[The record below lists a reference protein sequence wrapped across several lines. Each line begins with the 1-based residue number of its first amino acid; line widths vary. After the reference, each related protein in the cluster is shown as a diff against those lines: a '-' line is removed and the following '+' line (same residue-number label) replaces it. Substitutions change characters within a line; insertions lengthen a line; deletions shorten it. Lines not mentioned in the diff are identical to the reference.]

1 MTGDEHT
8 EHVEAEPTAEQSHA
22 PEFVYTDVA
31 AGANYCFD
39 VRAANR
45 YGDSPWAP
53 RACASTMHLLPAAPS
68 GVTAAATGP
77 TTILVTWTDNSGNED
92 GFHVTKNGYLGT
104 KSVGASVTSYV
115 WTGLTP
121 GTEGCFRVRAYNSYG
136 TSAHS
141 LLACATTPASDAA
154 HDSGRVPHYAP

>member
-1 MTGDEHT
+1 MTGNEHT

-68 GVTAAATGP
+68 GVTAAATSP

-92 GFHVTKNGYLGT
+92 G
-104 KSVGASVTSYV
+104 STSRRTATSEPSPLAPV
-115 WTGLTP
+115 S
-121 GTEGCFRVRAYNSYG
+121 RRMYG
-136 TSAHS
+136 
-141 LLACATTPASDAA
+141 PA
-154 HDSGRVPHYAP
+154 